1 MYNEDP
7 QEPMNAPR
15 VTAAWYQTKR
25 LQDARDYWSRI
36 HHPNGYASGGGS
48 AGPIHGGWPWL
59 GVIIGSFLGVVCT
72 KVTPDDSQYLIG
84 AAQGAVAGWVLFF
97 ALGFVFRGIGMAFGL
112 VFGAIGGFLGRLQ
125 GFPAA
130 AKRGAYW
137 GAGAGFVDNL
147 YSHHD
152 SLAAFG
158 LSAVALGGM
167 AGMGW
172 HALNLI
178 RGRLRGG

>member
-1 MYNEDP
+1 MFPHDP
-7 QEPMNAPR
+7 DRPLTAQD
-15 VTAAWYQTKR
+15 VTQAWYQSKR
-25 LQDARDYWSRI
+25 LQDAREYWAGI
-36 HHPNGYASGGGS
+36 HNPPGS
-48 AGPIHGGWPWL
+48 AGSRSYSGPAHGGWPWF
-59 GVIIGSFLGVVCT
+59 GVMIGSFLGIVCT
-72 KVTPDDSQYLIG
+72 RVTPDDSQYLIG
-84 AAQGAVAGWVLFF
+84 AVEGAVAGGLFF
-97 ALGFVFRGIGMAFGL
+97 WGLTFVFRGIGRLLGFIFG
-112 VFGAIGGFLGRLQ
+112 GIGRFLNRLH

-147 YSHHD
+147 YTHHD
-152 SLAAFG
+152 SLATFG
-158 LSAVALGGM
+158 MSAVALGSM